1 MSTIF
6 KEAINLQENI
16 KIQKKIMNSKER
28 VLRAFRKLDGDPDR
42 VPVQFDLCR
51 QLTESFGKKLGIK
64 PDYSLSY
71 YEDLT
76 YRISANDLR
85 TAMGSDVVV
94 IGGTVPSGYLPE
106 RVQGNITRN
115 EFGMHM
121 KPTPLYV
128 EVVKCPL
135 ENAADA
141 GDIEKYSFP
150 DAYAKGRFEK
160 ARRDIERFGKDYF
173 IIGDVEISLFELAWH
188 LTGMEKYMVGMLCNE
203 PWVEVLNDRVEEWST
218 GLALQLVK
226 AGADAIW
233 FGEDLGSQTSTLIS
247 PEDWRIMFKPRHKRM
262 IEKLRKENP
271 GVIVI
276 MHSDGAVA
284 PLIDD
289 FIEIGVDVYNPVQPN
304 VYGSDPQELK
314 DRFGEKI
321 CFFGGIDQQ
330 DLLPSGDIKS
340 IRADIKNRISI
351 LGKNRGY
358 LLAPAHILQPDV
370 SADTIEEMIKAAR
383 EFGVY

>member
-1 MSTIF
+1 
-6 KEAINLQENI
+6 
-16 KIQKKIMNSKER
+16 MNSKER
-28 VLRAFRKLDGDPDR
+28 VFKAFRKTEGYPDR
-42 VPVQFDLCR
+42 IPIQFDLCR
-51 QLTESFGKKLGIK
+51 QHTETFGKRLGIE

-76 YRISANDLR
+76 YRISANELR
-85 TAMGSDVVV
+85 TRMGSDVVV
-94 IGGTVPSGYLPE
+94 VGGTVPYGYIAEP
-106 RVQGNITRN
+106 VGGNITRN

-135 ENAADA
+135 DNVLTKD
-141 GDIEKYSFP
+141 DIGRYPFP
-150 DAYAKGRFEK
+150 DPYAKGRFDK
-160 ARRDIERFGKDYF
+160 AKRDIDRYGKDYF
-173 IIGDVEISLFELAWH
+173 VIGDVEISLFEMAWH
-188 LTGMEKYMVGMLCNE
+188 LTGLEKYMTGMLCDE
-203 PWVEVLNDRVEEWST
+203 PWIDPLNERVEEWST

-226 AGADAIW
+226 AGVDAIW

-247 PEDWRIMFKPRHKRM
+247 PDDWRARFKPLHKRM
-262 IEKLRKENP
+262 IERLRREKHDL
-271 GVIVI
+271 IVI

-304 VYGSDPQELK
+304 VEGSDPQELK
-314 DRFGEKI
+314 DRYGERI

-330 DLLPSGDIKS
+330 SLLPSGDINM
-340 IRADIKNRISI
+340 IREEIKRRIAI
-351 LGKNRGY
+351 LGKERGY

-370 SADTIEEMIKAAR
+370 STETIEEMIKAAI
-383 EFGVY
+383 EFGRY

>member
-1 MSTIF
+1 
-6 KEAINLQENI
+6 
-16 KIQKKIMNSKER
+16 MNSKER
-28 VLRAFRKLDGDPDR
+28 VFKAFRKLDGDPDR

-51 QLTESFGKKLGIK
+51 QHTESFGKKLGIK

-94 IGGTVPSGYLPE
+94 IGGTVPSCYVPE
-106 RVQGNITRN
+106 SVQGNITKN

-135 ENAADA
+135 ENAADVS
-141 GDIEKYSFP
+141 DIKKYSFP
-150 DAYAKGRFEK
+150 DAYAEGRFEK
-160 ARRDIERFGKDYF
+160 AHRDIDRFGKDYF

-247 PEDWRIMFKPRHKRM
+247 PEDWRVMFKPRHKRM
-262 IEKLRKENP
+262 IEKLRKVNP
-271 GVIVI
+271 GIIVI

-330 DLLPSGDIKS
+330 NLLPSGDIKS
-340 IRADIKNRISI
+340 IRTDIKNRISI

-358 LLAPAHILQPDV
+358 VLAPAHILQPDV
-370 SADTIEEMIKAAR
+370 TADTIEEMIKAAK
-383 EFGVY
+383 EFGSY

>member
-1 MSTIF
+1 
-6 KEAINLQENI
+6 
-16 KIQKKIMNSKER
+16 MNSKVR
-28 VLRAFRKLDGDPDR
+28 VLKALKKMNGKPDR

-51 QLTESFGKKLGIK
+51 QHTEFFGKKLGIN

-76 YRISANDLR
+76 YRISANDIR
-85 TAMGSDVVV
+85 TTMGSDVVV
-94 IGGTVPSGYLPE
+94 VGGTVPSGYFPE
-106 RVQGNITRN
+106 KINGGITRN

-135 ENAADA
+135 ENVVSAE
-141 GDIEKYSFP
+141 DIMNYKFP
-150 DAYAKGRFEK
+150 DPYAKGRFDK
-160 ARRDIERFGKDYF
+160 AIRDIEKFGKEYF
-173 IIGDVEISLFELAWH
+173 VIGDVEISLFEMAWH
-188 LTGMEKYMVGMLCNE
+188 LTGMEKYMVGMLCNDQWIE
-203 PWVEVLNDRVEEWST
+203 SLNDRVEEWST
-218 GLALQLVK
+218 GIALQLVK
-226 AGADAIW
+226 AGVDAIW
-233 FGEDLGSQTSTLIS
+233 LGEDLGSQTSTLIS

-262 IEKLRKENP
+262 IEKLRMENP
-271 GVIVI
+271 QIIII

-304 VYGSDPQELK
+304 VSGSDPQELK
-314 DRFGEKI
+314 DKYGDNI

-330 DLLPSGDIKS
+330 ELLPTGNIEKIRSEIKE
-340 IRADIKNRISI
+340 RIGI

-358 LLAPAHILQPDV
+358 LLAPAHILQADV
-370 SADTIEEMIKAAR
+370 SPESIEAMIKAAR
-383 EFGVY
+383 EFGQY